1 MIRITKT
8 TDYGIVLLTHM
19 AGRPGRRYNAPEIA
33 HEVQLP
39 LPMVSKIL
47 KTLAREGLLTSHRG
61 VNGGYALAGR
71 AEDLPVSAIITAL
84 EGPIAITECI
94 DDSPGECVQ
103 EAVCPM
109 RSNWHVINTAIRQ
122 ALDGIRLSQ
131 MARPLPPDRP
141 SPGIERLVML
151 GTGATMAPRA

>member
-1 MIRITKT
+1 
-8 TDYGIVLLTHM
+8 
-19 AGRPGRRYNAPEIA
+19 
-33 HEVQLP
+33 
-39 LPMVSKIL
+39 
-47 KTLAREGLLTSHRG
+47 
-61 VNGGYALAGR
+61 
-71 AEDLPVSAIITAL
+71 LPVSAIITAL